1 MPDARLVV
9 SGRPPPYVIAEPGI
23 LATGYIDD
31 DAMPSLVSA
40 LDVACII
47 TANSAFGRCS
57 YPAKLCEAM
66 ACQVPVVATS
76 TAPVRWM
83 LGDDSRFL
91 VPIGDPDGIA
101 EGILSML
108 RTPQSD
114 YGELPTWTTSA
125 ALLEQ
130 CLLSVG

>member
-1 MPDARLVV
+1 
-9 SGRPPPYVIAEPGI
+9 
-23 LATGYIDD
+23 
-31 DAMPSLVSA
+31 AMPSLVSA